1 MKKIN
6 KYKLYKSNLEKKWE
20 NMLST
25 YVKVQQRDDLLIE
38 ALTRLDIYLN
48 NAKLDIIA
56 RKIK

>member
-20 NMLST
+20 NKLST